1 MAFLVICINKSSQSF
16 FTSVF
21 RKSTSIG
28 LSTNFSSFTPFSY
41 KARLIKNLIHQ
52 AYAISSSW
60 NLFHDEIKN
69 TKNLSEKKCILPI

>member
-1 MAFLVICINKSSQSF
+1 MCINKSNQSF
-16 FTSVF
+16 FTSMF

-41 KARLIKNLIHQ
+41 KIRLIKNLIHQ
-52 AYAISSSW
+52 TYAISSSW

-69 TKNLSEKKCILPI
+69 TKDLSEKKMYPPYLIDK